1 MPQFKRRHFLQLAG
15 STLASI
21 GLSQT
26 DFLRQSERY
35 GKALAQDTSRKL
47 ALLVGINQYPEGIRS
62 LKGCVTDVRMQYELL
77 VHRFGFNPA
86 DILILSD
93 EPQNLPVDSVIK
105 APTRANIL
113 EAFEQHLIAQA
124 KEDDIV
130 VFHYSGH
137 GSQVIDPKPIPEFAP
152 YNGTLMPTDARS
164 AENLGREVDDIMGK
178 TIFLLTHLLKTEQ
191 VTTVLDSCFAGGGIR
206 GNLVYRSV
214 DSRYDGGEAHPSET
228 EKAYQAYLMEKAGLD
243 EDTLLELR
251 TAGIAKGFA
260 IGSAQQNQLAADAS
274 FGEGQNKFNAGAFTY
289 TLTRYLWQQPV
300 SQPLESVF
308 VKLARSTHDIAN
320 ETKQPQEPIYDT
332 ANNCQTCENQFAYFL
347 STPTPSAEA
356 VVTAVSS
363 DIEFWMGGISS
374 RSLKSFDAGAVFN
387 LVNADG
393 KVIGE
398 VEQIN
403 RQGLVGKGKLVGDA
417 SLVVTPGMFLRE
429 RIRGV
434 PANPTLKVG
443 LHDSL
448 GADIAT
454 AQAALEQIDRLEI
467 VPVDQNSEI
476 DFLFGRMNEEVRQQA
491 SFTSDRALPSQG
503 RLCLF
508 TESLLPISSSWNEER
523 PNESITEAIGR
534 LEARFKMLL
543 AGRILKYVLNT
554 DTSNVRLDAKVTP
567 IGGRGGPTSG
577 FGSRGAEEAS
587 GLDIQELSV
596 DTRTLNAGTEIQL
609 ELKNDEGRDLYIAV
623 LIVDS
628 EGNLVI
634 LHPLTA
640 DAAEAQALVPKGET
654 LIVPE
659 PKENP
664 QPDDFQFIIEGPA
677 GFFEMLVIASTEPL
691 RDALKALEQIAGV
704 RGDSGRNP
712 YVLDGDEAV
721 NVIGSLLGDFDRSS
735 RAGVSARTYS
745 GSQLGVDTTKLA
757 AISAIFQV
765 VE

>member
-26 DFLRQSERY
+26 DFLRQTERY

-47 ALLVGINQYPEGIRS
+47 ALLVGINQYPEGISS
-62 LKGCVTDVRMQYELL
+62 LRGCVTDVRMQYELL

-86 DILILSD
+86 DIVILSD
-93 EPQNLPVDSVIK
+93 EPENLPVDSVIK

-124 KEDDIV
+124 QEEDVV

-137 GSQVIDPKPIPEFAP
+137 GSQVIDPKPIPKLAP
-152 YNGTLMPTDARS
+152 YNGTLMPADARS
-164 AENLGREVDDIMGK
+164 ADNLGGEVDDIMGK
-178 TIFLLTHLLKTEQ
+178 TLFLLTHLLKTEQ
-191 VTTVLDSCFAGGGIR
+191 VTTVLDSCFSGGGIR

-214 DSRYDGGEAHPSET
+214 NSRFGGREAQPSET

-243 EDTLLELR
+243 DDRLLELR

-274 FGEGQNKFNAGAFTY
+274 FGAGRNRFNAGAFTY

-320 ETKQPQEPIYDT
+320 ETKQPQEPIYNT
-332 ANNCQTCENQFAYFL
+332 AKNCQKCDNQSAYFL
-347 STPTPSAEA
+347 SPATPSAEA
-356 VVTAVSS
+356 VVTQVND
-363 DIEFWMGGISS
+363 DIEFWLGGISS

-387 LVNADG
+387 LINADG
-393 KVIGE
+393 EAIGE
-398 VEQIN
+398 VEQTS
-403 RQGLVGKGKLVGDA
+403 RQGLVGRGKLVGDA
-417 SLVVTPGMFLRE
+417 SPVVTPGLFLRE

-443 LHDSL
+443 LHESL
-448 GADIAT
+448 GVDIAT
-454 AQAALEQIDRLEI
+454 AQAALERIDRLEI
-467 VPVDQNSEI
+467 VPVDQDSEI
-476 DFLFGRMNEEVRQQA
+476 DFLFGRMNEDARQQA
-491 SFTSDRALPSQG
+491 RFSAIRELPPQDS
-503 RLCLF
+503 LCLF
-508 TESLLPISSSWNEER
+508 TESLLPISNSWNIER
-523 PNESITEAIGR
+523 PNESIAEAIGR
-534 LEARFKMLL
+534 LETRFKMLL

-554 DTSNVRLDAKVTP
+554 DTSDVKLDAKVTP
-567 IGGRGGPTSG
+567 IGARGGPASG
-577 FGSRGAEEAS
+577 FGSRGAEEAGS
-587 GLDIQELSV
+587 LNTQVLSV
-596 DTRTLNAGTEIQL
+596 DTQKLTAGTEIRL
-609 ELKNDEGRDLYIAV
+609 ELKNNEGQDLYIAV

-628 EGNLVI
+628 AGNLVI

-654 LIVPE
+654 LIVPQ

-664 QPDDFQFIIEGPA
+664 QPDDFRFFIEGPA
-677 GFFEMLVIASTEPL
+677 DFFEMLVIASTEPL
-691 RDALKALEQIAGV
+691 RDALKALQQVAGT
-704 RGDSGRNP
+704 RGDNGKNP
-712 YVLDGDEAV
+712 YVLDGNEAV
-721 NVIGSLLGDFDRSS
+721 NMIGSLLGDFDRSS
-735 RAGVSARTYS
+735 RAGIGARTYS
-745 GSQLGVDTTKLA
+745 GDQVGVDTTKLA
-757 AISAIFQV
+757 AISAIFEV